1 MHMKPV
7 SIEGIQNP
15 TEEVSSKIRAYFKN
29 HGVPN
34 EEPFDSVGV
43 SSKSFGFEVYGC
55 IDDLHV
61 SVSYCDFKPRRAVIR
76 DILAMDDRISNVDVY
91 RNLSDEN
98 YHAVLSDI
106 MVDVPIYVN
115 IDGKLMKTTIY
126 DFVQYE
132 ARNKDYSRR

>member
-1 MHMKPV
+1 MKPV

-34 EEPFDSVGV
+34 EEPFDSVAV
-43 SSKSFGFEVYGC
+43 SDKSFGFEVYGC

-61 SVSYCDFKPRRAVIR
+61 SVSYCDFKPRKTVFRN
-76 DILAMDDRISNVDVY
+76 ILALDERISNVDVY
-91 RNLSDEN
+91 RNLSDDN

-115 IDGKLMKTTIY
+115 INGKLMQTTIY
-126 DFVQYE
+126 DYVQYE

>member
-1 MHMKPV
+1 MKPIT
-7 SIEGIQNP
+7 IEGIQNP
-15 TEEVSSKIRAYFKN
+15 TEEVSSKIRAYFKK
-29 HGVPN
+29 HGVSN
-34 EEPFDSVGV
+34 EEPFDSIGV
-43 SSKSFGFEVYGC
+43 SPKSFGFEVYGC

-76 DILAMDDRISNVDVY
+76 DILAMDERISNVDVY

-98 YHAVLSDI
+98 YHEVLSEI

-132 ARNKDYSRR
+132 ARNRDYSRR

>member
-1 MHMKPV
+1 MKPV